1 MTIAA
6 LNCRMLTL
14 TSYKADVE
22 FRLQRIMEQR
32 QYLSYKTIGIA
43 TQKSEAMQ
51 LEDDYAQYQLE
62 QQENALAQL
71 DKILE
76 MDQTN
81 IETQQKAA
89 QTELESIQK
98 LLDKNIQSEFK
109 YSA

>member
-1 MTIAA
+1 MTVAA

-14 TSYKADVE
+14 TSYKADIE
-22 FRLQRIMEQR
+22 FRLQRIMEKR

-51 LEDDYAQYQLE
+51 AEDDYAQYVLE
-62 QQENALAQL
+62 QQENAINAL
-71 DKILE
+71 DKIFE
-76 MDQTN
+76 MEQTN

-89 QTELESIQK
+89 STELESIQK
-98 LLDKNIQSEFK
+98 LLDQNIKSEFK

>member
-14 TSYKADVE
+14 TSYKADIE
-22 FRLQRIMEQR
+22 FRLQRIMEKR

-43 TQKSEAMQ
+43 SQKSTAMQ
-51 LEDDYAQYQLE
+51 NEDEYAQYVLE
-62 QQENALAQL
+62 QQENAINAM
-71 DKILE
+71 DKIFE
-76 MDQTN
+76 MEQTN

-98 LLDKNIQSEFK
+98 LLDTNIKSEFK
-109 YSA
+109 YLS

>member
-14 TSYKADVE
+14 TSYKADIE
-22 FRLQRIMEQR
+22 FRLQRIMEKR

-43 TQKSEAMQ
+43 QQKSTAMQ
-51 LEDDYAQYQLE
+51 NEDEYAQYVLE
-62 QQENALAQL
+62 QQENAINAM
-71 DKILE
+71 DKIFE

-98 LLDKNIQSEFK
+98 LLDTNIKSEFK
-109 YSA
+109 YLS

>member
-14 TSYKADVE
+14 TSYKADIE
-22 FRLQRIMEQR
+22 FRLQRIMEKR

-43 TQKSEAMQ
+43 TKKSEAMQ
-51 LEDDYAQYQLE
+51 KEDEYAQYVLE
-62 QQENALAQL
+62 QQENAINAM
-71 DKILE
+71 DKIFE
-76 MDQTN
+76 MEQTN

-98 LLDKNIQSEFK
+98 LLDTNVKSEFK
-109 YSA
+109 YLS

>member
-14 TSYKADVE
+14 TSYKADIE
-22 FRLQRIMEQR
+22 FRLQRILEKR

-43 TQKSEAMQ
+43 QLKSQAMQ
-51 LEDDYAQYQLE
+51 NEDEYAQYVLE
-62 QQENALAQL
+62 QQENAINAM
-71 DKILE
+71 DKIFE

-98 LLDKNIQSEFK
+98 LLDTNVKSEFK
-109 YSA
+109 YLS